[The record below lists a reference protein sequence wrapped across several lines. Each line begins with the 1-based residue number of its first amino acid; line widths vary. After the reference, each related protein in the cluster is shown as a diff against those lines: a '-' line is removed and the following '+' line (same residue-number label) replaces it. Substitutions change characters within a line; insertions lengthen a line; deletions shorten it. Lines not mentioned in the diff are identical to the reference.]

1 MLFKLAWRNIWR
13 NRRRTVITMAAIFLA
28 VILSTLMMSLKEGV
42 YESMIDS
49 AVGDYMG
56 YVKVN
61 GNGYWEEKSL
71 DYAMEYPD
79 SLKEILNSTE
89 SVSGVVPRIE
99 SFALAVSDEFTKG
112 AMVVG
117 ADPEIE
123 EEYNHLSERVVEG
136 DYFGPD
142 DKSVLVGQGL
152 ADYLKVKAGDT
163 LVLLGQ
169 GYHAASAAGK
179 YPIAGIVKFGSPE
192 LSKQLIFLPLK
203 EAQWLYNMN
212 GLYTSLIL
220 QFNDPSRS
228 KEVSLELKQKL
239 SDEFEVLHWEEHNE
253 ELKNMIAADR
263 VEGWVFMFILYLVIS
278 FGIFSTVLMML
289 QERMH
294 EFGVLIAVGMKR
306 RLLGAMV
313 LVEVVFISLLGAICG
328 MIGAFPVTL
337 YFNLN
342 PIQFTEDMAD
352 VYEEYG
358 MEAVLGTSLDPAIFI
373 QQGTVV
379 AIIACVIA
387 LYPYFKITRMRAIS
401 AMNS

>member
-1 MLFKLAWRNIWR
+1 MLVKLAWRNIWR
-13 NRRRTVITMAAIFLA
+13 NRRRTMITLAAIFLA
-28 VILSTLMMSLKEGV
+28 VVLSTMMMSLKEGV
-42 YESMIDS
+42 YESMIDT

-79 SLKEILNSTE
+79 SVKDILQNTKG
-89 SVSGVVPRIE
+89 VSGVIPRIE
-99 SFALAVSDEFTKG
+99 SFGLAVSDEFTKG
-112 AMVVG
+112 SLVVG
-117 ADPEIE
+117 ADPDIE
-123 EEYNHLSERVVEG
+123 EEFNHLSERVVDGE
-136 DYFGPD
+136 YFGPD
-142 DKSVLVGQGL
+142 DKSALVGQGL
-152 ADYLKVKAGDT
+152 ADYLKVKPGDT
-163 LVLLGQ
+163 LVVLGQ

-203 EAQWLYNMN
+203 EAQWLYNMPQ
-212 GLYTSLIL
+212 LYTSLIL
-220 QFNDPSRS
+220 QFKNPDLS
-228 KEVSLELKQKL
+228 KEVSVELRDKL
-239 SDEFEVLHWEEHNE
+239 SEDYEVLHWEEHNK
-253 ELKNMIAADR
+253 ELKDMIAADK

-289 QERMH
+289 QERKH

-306 RLLGAMV
+306 KLLASMV
-313 LVEVVFISLLGAICG
+313 LIETIFISLLGALCG
-328 MIGAFPVTL
+328 MIGAFPITL

-342 PIQFTEDMAD
+342 PIQFSEDMAEI
-352 VYEEYG
+352 YEEYG
-358 MEAVLGTSLDPAIFI
+358 MEAVLGTSLDPSIFI

-379 AIIACVIA
+379 AIVACVIA
-387 LYPYFKITRMRAIS
+387 LYPYFKITRMRAIT

>member
-1 MLFKLAWRNIWR
+1 MLVKLAWRNIWR
-13 NRRRTVITMAAIFLA
+13 NRRRTVITLAAIFLA
-28 VILSTLMMSLKEGV
+28 VVLSTMMMSLKEGV
-42 YESMIDS
+42 YDSMIDT

-61 GNGYWEEKSL
+61 GNGFWEEKSL

-79 SLKEILNSTE
+79 SVKDILQNTK
-89 SVSGVVPRIE
+89 SVSGVIPRIE
-99 SFALAVSDEFTKG
+99 SFGLAVSDEFTKG
-112 AMVVG
+112 SLVVG

-123 EEYNHLSERVVEG
+123 EEFNHLSERVVDGE
-136 DYFGPD
+136 YFGPD
-142 DKSVLVGQGL
+142 DKLVLVGQGL
-152 ADYLKVKAGDT
+152 ADYLKVKPGDT

-203 EAQWLYNMN
+203 EAQWLYNMPD
-212 GLYTSLIL
+212 LYTSLIL
-220 QFNDPSRS
+220 QFKNPDLS
-228 KEVSLELKQKL
+228 KEAAVELQNKL
-239 SDEFEVLHWEEHNE
+239 SDTYEVLHWEEHNK
-253 ELKNMIAADR
+253 ELKDMIAADR

-289 QERMH
+289 QERKH

-306 RLLGAMV
+306 RLLASMV
-313 LVEVVFISLLGAICG
+313 LIETVFISLLGALCG
-328 MIGAFPVTL
+328 MIGAFPITL

-342 PIQFTEDMAD
+342 PIEFSEDMAD
-352 VYEEYG
+352 IYEEYG
-358 MEAVLGTSLDPAIFI
+358 MEAVLGTSLDPSIFI
-373 QQGTVV
+373 QQGTIV
-379 AIIACVIA
+379 AIVACVIA
-387 LYPYFKITRMRAIS
+387 LYPYFKITRMRAIT

>member
-1 MLFKLAWRNIWR
+1 MLVKLAWRNIWR
-13 NRRRTVITMAAIFLA
+13 NRRRTVITLAAIFLA
-28 VILSTLMMSLKEGV
+28 VVLSAMMMSLKEGV
-42 YESMIDS
+42 YESMIDT

-79 SLKEILNSTE
+79 SVKDMLQNTKG
-89 SVSGVVPRIE
+89 VSGVVPRIE

-112 AMVVG
+112 SLVVG

-123 EEYNHLSERVVEG
+123 EEFNQLSERVVDGE
-136 DYFGPD
+136 YFGPD

-152 ADYLKVKAGDT
+152 ADYLKVKPGDT

-203 EAQWLYNMN
+203 EAQWLYNMPQ
-212 GLYTSLIL
+212 LYTSLIL
-220 QFNDPSRS
+220 QFKNPDLS
-228 KEVSLELKQKL
+228 KEVSVELRDKL
-239 SDEFEVLHWEEHNE
+239 SEEYEVLHWEEHNK
-253 ELKNMIAADR
+253 ELKDMIAADK

-289 QERMH
+289 QERKH

-306 RLLGAMV
+306 KLLASMV
-313 LVEVVFISLLGAICG
+313 LIETVFISLLGALCG

-342 PIQFTEDMAD
+342 PIEFSEEMAD
-352 VYEEYG
+352 IYEEYG
-358 MEAVLGTSLDPAIFI
+358 MEAVLGTSLDPSIFI
-373 QQGTVV
+373 QQGTIV
-379 AIIACVIA
+379 AIVACVIA
-387 LYPYFKITRMRAIS
+387 LYPYFKITRMRAIT

>member
-1 MLFKLAWRNIWR
+1 M
-13 NRRRTVITMAAIFLA
+13 ITLAAIFLA
-28 VILSTLMMSLKEGV
+28 VVLSTMMMSLKEGV
-42 YESMIDS
+42 YESMIDT

-79 SLKEILNSTE
+79 SVKDILQNTKG
-89 SVSGVVPRIE
+89 VSGVIPRIE
-99 SFALAVSDEFTKG
+99 SFGLAVSDEFTKG
-112 AMVVG
+112 SLVVG
-117 ADPEIE
+117 ADPDIE
-123 EEYNHLSERVVEG
+123 EEFNHLSERVVDGE
-136 DYFGPD
+136 YFGPD
-142 DKSVLVGQGL
+142 DKSALVGQGL
-152 ADYLKVKAGDT
+152 ADYLKVKPGDT
-163 LVLLGQ
+163 LVVLGQ

-203 EAQWLYNMN
+203 EAQWLYNMPQ
-212 GLYTSLIL
+212 LYTSLIL
-220 QFNDPSRS
+220 QFKNPDLS
-228 KEVSLELKQKL
+228 KEVSVELRDKL
-239 SDEFEVLHWEEHNE
+239 SEDYEVLHWEEHNK
-253 ELKNMIAADR
+253 ELKDMIAADK

-289 QERMH
+289 QERKH

-306 RLLGAMV
+306 KLLASMV
-313 LVEVVFISLLGAICG
+313 LIETIFISLLGALCG
-328 MIGAFPVTL
+328 MIGAFPITL

-342 PIQFTEDMAD
+342 PIQFSEDMAEI
-352 VYEEYG
+352 YEEYG
-358 MEAVLGTSLDPAIFI
+358 MEAVLGTSLDPSIFI

-379 AIIACVIA
+379 AIVACVIA
-387 LYPYFKITRMRAIS
+387 LYPYFKITRMRAIT

>member
-1 MLFKLAWRNIWR
+1 MLLKLAWRNIWR
-13 NRRRTVITMAAIFLA
+13 NRRRTVITLAAIFLA
-28 VILSTLMMSLKEGV
+28 VVLSTMMMSLKEGV
-42 YESMIDS
+42 YDSMIDS

-79 SLKEILNSTE
+79 SVEEILKNTKG
-89 SVSGVVPRIE
+89 VSGVVPRIE

-112 AMVVG
+112 SLVVG
-117 ADPEIE
+117 ADPEME
-123 EEYNHLSERVVEG
+123 EKFNHLSERVVEG
-136 DYFGPD
+136 EYFGPD

-152 ADYLKVKAGDT
+152 ADYLKVKSGDT

-192 LSKQLIFLPLK
+192 LSKQLIFVPLK
-203 EAQWLYNMN
+203 EAQWLYNMPD
-212 GLYTSLIL
+212 LYTSMIL
-220 QFNDPSRS
+220 QFDNPDRS
-228 KEVSLELKQKL
+228 KEVSIALDDQL
-239 SDEFEVLHWEEHNE
+239 SEEYEVLHWEEHNK
-253 ELKNMIAADR
+253 ELKDMIAADR

-289 QERMH
+289 QERKH

-306 RLLGAMV
+306 KLLASMV
-313 LVEVVFISLLGAICG
+313 LIETVFISLLGALCG

-342 PIQFTEDMAD
+342 PIQFSEDMAD
-352 VYEEYG
+352 IYEEYG
-358 MEAVLGTSLDPAIFI
+358 MEAVLGTSLDPSIFI
-373 QQGTVV
+373 QQGTIV
-379 AIIACVIA
+379 AIVACVIA
-387 LYPYFKITRMRAIS
+387 LYPYFKITRMRAIT

>member
-1 MLFKLAWRNIWR
+1 MLVKLAWRNIWR
-13 NRRRTVITMAAIFLA
+13 NRRRTMITLAAIFLA
-28 VILSTLMMSLKEGV
+28 VVLSTMMMSLKEGV
-42 YESMIDS
+42 YESMIDT

-79 SLKEILNSTE
+79 SVKDILQNTKG
-89 SVSGVVPRIE
+89 VSGVIPRIE
-99 SFALAVSDEFTKG
+99 SFGLAVSDEFTKG
-112 AMVVG
+112 SLVVG
-117 ADPEIE
+117 ADPDIE
-123 EEYNHLSERVVEG
+123 EEFNHLSERVVDGE
-136 DYFGPD
+136 YFGPD
-142 DKSVLVGQGL
+142 DKSALVGQGL
-152 ADYLKVKAGDT
+152 ADYLKVKPGDT
-163 LVLLGQ
+163 LVVLGQ

-203 EAQWLYNMN
+203 EAQWLYNMPQ
-212 GLYTSLIL
+212 LYTSLIL
-220 QFNDPSRS
+220 QFKNPDLS
-228 KEVSLELKQKL
+228 KEVSVELRDKL
-239 SDEFEVLHWEEHNE
+239 SEEYEVLHWEEHNK
-253 ELKNMIAADR
+253 ELKDMIAADK

-289 QERMH
+289 QERKH

-306 RLLGAMV
+306 KLLASMV
-313 LVEVVFISLLGAICG
+313 LIETIFISLLGALCG
-328 MIGAFPVTL
+328 MIGAFPITL

-342 PIQFTEDMAD
+342 PIQFSEDMAEI
-352 VYEEYG
+352 YEEYG
-358 MEAVLGTSLDPAIFI
+358 MEAVLGTSLDPSIFI

-379 AIIACVIA
+379 AIVACVIA
-387 LYPYFKITRMRAIS
+387 LYPYFKITRMRAIT

>member
-1 MLFKLAWRNIWR
+1 MLVKLAWRNIWR
-13 NRRRTVITMAAIFLA
+13 NRRRTMITLAAIFLA
-28 VILSTLMMSLKEGV
+28 VVLSTMMMSLKEGV
-42 YESMIDS
+42 YESMIDT

-79 SLKEILNSTE
+79 SVKDILQNTKG
-89 SVSGVVPRIE
+89 VSGVIPRIE
-99 SFALAVSDEFTKG
+99 SFGLAVSDEFTKG
-112 AMVVG
+112 SLVVG
-117 ADPEIE
+117 ADPDIE
-123 EEYNHLSERVVEG
+123 EEFNHLSERVVDGE
-136 DYFGPD
+136 YFGPD

-152 ADYLKVKAGDT
+152 ADYLKVKPGDT
-163 LVLLGQ
+163 LVVLGQ

-203 EAQWLYNMN
+203 EAQWLYNMPQ
-212 GLYTSLIL
+212 LYTSLIL
-220 QFNDPSRS
+220 QFKNPDLS
-228 KEVSLELKQKL
+228 KEVSVELRDKL
-239 SDEFEVLHWEEHNE
+239 SEEYEVLHWEEHNK
-253 ELKNMIAADR
+253 ELKDMIAADK

-289 QERMH
+289 QERKH

-306 RLLGAMV
+306 KLLASMV
-313 LVEVVFISLLGAICG
+313 LIETIFISLLGALCG
-328 MIGAFPVTL
+328 MIGAFPITL

-342 PIQFTEDMAD
+342 PIQFSEDMAEI
-352 VYEEYG
+352 YEEYG
-358 MEAVLGTSLDPAIFI
+358 MEAVLGTSLDPSIFI

-379 AIIACVIA
+379 AIVACVIA
-387 LYPYFKITRMRAIS
+387 LYPYFKITRMRAIT
-401 AMNS
+401 ALNS